1 MFNTKLFNQTPILK
15 PAAQYF
21 NVNTTTFVE
30 SYGSFALGVK
40 PKSTEFLTVH
50 YLSKAYYFSTPDTIN
65 FIHSLDTV
73 KSMAGVSIS
82 KITFTHLSYLASAY
96 PSLIA
101 KSIRFL
107 KSINYPK
114 SKSQSQITTINYQ
127 TSVQESLNIIH
138 SVVSKLSHTTRTYLT
153 FGSLFS
159 QARFNFFT
167 QIMKGRVK
175 WLPLLDLNVANL
187 GVTELAQPLLSTQNQ
202 MVVSDSSVFPQPPYR
217 LTIMDENNIEIVEV
231 TGTSGNQLTITR
243 GVENTLPRTWRAGTK
258 VKLAWTAGMFDL
270 IKKYINNIEINVNN
284 LGG

>member
-15 PAAQYF
+15 PTIQYF

-30 SYGSFALGVK
+30 SCGSFAVGIK
-40 PKSTEFLTVH
+40 PKSIEFLTVH
-50 YLSKAYYFSTPDTIN
+50 YLPKVYYFSAPDTIS
-65 FIHSLDTV
+65 FSHFLDAV
-73 KSMAGVSIS
+73 KPTTETSIS

-101 KSIRFL
+101 KSIWFL

-114 SKSQSQITTINYQ
+114 PNSQSQLTTINYQ
-127 TSVQESLNIIH
+127 TIVWESLNTIH
-138 SVVSKLSHTTRTYLT
+138 SEVSKLIHVARTYPTLD
-153 FGSLFS
+153 SLFS

-167 QIMKGRVK
+167 QIMKGRAK

-187 GVTELAQPLLSTQNQ
+187 AVTELAQPLLLTQNQ

-217 LTIMDENNIEIVEV
+217 LTIMDENNIEIAEV
-231 TGTSGNQLTITR
+231 TGASGNQLTITR

-258 VKLAWTAGMFDL
+258 VKLTWTAGMFDL